1 MSETGS
7 VSTYA
12 PPLKKES
19 RVDMWQV
26 GSFLFAALAVLPV
39 LAIVWLALFPEENIW
54 PHLISTSLPGYIK
67 STLILMFGV
76 GVSVFLTGV
85 STAWLVTHYEFPLRR
100 EFEWMLLLPLAI
112 PAYVIAYMYTDL
124 LEFAGPVQQ
133 LLRAIFGWQLARD
146 YWFPNIRSMVGG
158 ILMMGL
164 VLYPYVYLLARAA
177 FLEQSP
183 NQFEASR
190 LLGNSQFKT
199 FLKVSLPVARPA
211 IVVGVALALM
221 ETLNDFGTIDFFAIQ
236 TLTAG
241 LYDVWLGMGNL
252 GGAAQIATTMLTF
265 VILLLSLEYFGR
277 RRQRFYQS
285 GQRFKVKTRIR
296 PPGRQAWWLTLF
308 CAVPVI
314 AGFVIPVGLL
324 LKLAIVYFDESWTT
338 EFRHYALNSLLLSFT
353 AAIVAILIAL
363 LITYTR
369 RLNSRSRKMMII
381 SRLASLGY
389 AVPGAVLAVGVI
401 IPFAAWDNWLDALA
415 RQWFGFSTG
424 LLLSGTVFAVIFA
437 YVVRFLAV
445 SIGSIESSLS
455 KVSESMDMAARTL
468 GYPAH
473 KVLTKF
479 HLPLIRGGILT
490 AGMVVF
496 VDSMK
501 ELPATLILRPFNF
514 ETLATYVYQ
523 FASDEMIGESALGA
537 LFIVLAGLIPVILLS
552 RTIARSNLVHSS
564 RTNEQLEQ

>member
-1 MSETGS
+1 MTERGAAIPA
-7 VSTYA
+7 A
-12 PPLKKES
+12 PLRKPRF
-19 RVDMWQV
+19 RVDLWQL
-26 GSFLFAALAVLPV
+26 GSSVFAALALLPV
-39 LAIVWLALFPEENIW
+39 LAILWLALFPEENIW
-54 PHLISTSLPGYIK
+54 PHLISTSLPGYIQ
-67 STLILMFGV
+67 STLILMLGV

-100 EFEWMLLLPLAI
+100 QFEWMLLLPLAI

-124 LEFAGPVQQ
+124 LEFAGPIQRS
-133 LLRAIFGWQLARD
+133 LRGVFGWELARD
-146 YWFPNIRSMVGG
+146 YWFPNIRSMGGG

-190 LLGNSQFKT
+190 LLGNSQFKS
-199 FLKVSLPVARPA
+199 FLKVSLPIARPA

-221 ETLNDFGTIDFFAIQ
+221 ETLNDFGTIDFFAIK

-252 GGAAQIATTMLTF
+252 GGAAQVATTMLTF

-285 GQRFKVKTRIR
+285 GQRFKEKVRIR
-296 PPGRQAWWLTLF
+296 LPGKQPWWLTIF
-308 CAVPVI
+308 CAIPVI
-314 AGFVIPVGLL
+314 AGFIVPVGLL
-324 LKLAIVYFDESWTT
+324 INLAIIYFDVSWTS
-338 EFRHYALNSLLLSFT
+338 EFRYYALNSLMLSSI
-353 AAIVAILIAL
+353 AAVVAIVIAMLIA
-363 LITYTR
+363 YTR
-369 RLNSRSRKMMII
+369 RLHAHSRKMLIV
-381 SRLASLGY
+381 SRVASLGY

-401 IPFAAWDNWLDALA
+401 IPFAAWDNWVDSLA
-415 RQWFGFSTG
+415 REWFGYSTG
-424 LLLSGTVFAVIFA
+424 LILSGTIFAVIFA

-468 GYPAH
+468 GYSRRQ
-473 KVLTKF
+473 VLTRF
-479 HLPLIRGGILT
+479 HLPLIKGGILT

-514 ETLATYVYQ
+514 ETLATHVYQ
-523 FASDEMIGESALGA
+523 FASDELIGESALGS
-537 LFIVLAGLIPVILLS
+537 LFIVLAGLVPVIFLS
-552 RTIARSNLVHSS
+552 RTISRSNLV
-564 RTNEQLEQ
+564 RPTRPRD

>member
-1 MSETGS
+1 MSES
-7 VSTYA
+7 
-12 PPLKKES
+12 
-19 RVDMWQV
+19 
-26 GSFLFAALAVLPV
+26 GSFNKSTLTRKALFQVDPWQLGSFIFAALALLPV

-54 PHLISTSLPGYIK
+54 PHLISTSLPGYVK
-67 STLILMFGV
+67 NTLILMLGV
-76 GVSVFLTGV
+76 GASVFMTGV
-85 STAWLVTHYEFPLRR
+85 STAWLVTHYEFPLRSQ
-100 EFEWMLLLPLAI
+100 FEWMLLLPLAI

-133 LLRAIFGWQLARD
+133 TLRALFGWELARD
-146 YWFPNIRSMVGG
+146 YWFPNIRSMLGG

-190 LLGNSQFKT
+190 LLGNSQFQS
-199 FLKVSLPVARPA
+199 FLKVSLPIARPA
-211 IVVGVALALM
+211 IVIGVALALM
-221 ETLNDFGTIDFFAIQ
+221 ETLNDFGTVDYFAIQ
-236 TLTAG
+236 TLTVG

-252 GGAAQIATTMLTF
+252 GGAAQVATTMLTF

-285 GQRFKVKTRIR
+285 GQRFKEKTRIQLR
-296 PPGRQAWWLTLF
+296 GKQAWWLTLF
-308 CAVPVI
+308 CAIPVTV
-314 AGFVIPVGLL
+314 GFIVPVGLL
-324 LKLAIVYFDESWTT
+324 INMAVIYFDESWST
-338 EFRHYALNSLLLSFT
+338 EFRGYALNSLLLSST
-353 AAIVAILIAL
+353 AAVVAVLVAL
-363 LITYTR
+363 LIAYTR
-369 RLNSRSRKMMII
+369 RLNSDSRKMLII
-381 SRLASLGY
+381 SRVASLGY

-401 IPFAAWDNWLDALA
+401 IPFAAWDNWVDALM
-415 RQWFGFSTG
+415 REWFGFSSG
-424 LLLSGTVFAVIFA
+424 LLLSGTIFAVIFA

-445 SIGSIESSLS
+445 SMGSIESSLS
-455 KVSESMDMAARTL
+455 KVSDSMDMAARTL
-468 GYPAH
+468 GYPRH
-473 KVLTKF
+473 MVLTHF
-479 HLPLIRGGILT
+479 HLPLIKGGMLT

-537 LFIVLAGLIPVILLS
+537 LFIVLTGLLPVIFLS
-552 RTIARSNLVHSS
+552 RTIARSNVVYARPGQASK
-564 RTNEQLEQ
+564 

>member
-1 MSETGS
+1 MTRSN
-7 VSTYA
+7 
-12 PPLKKES
+12 
-19 RVDMWQV
+19 RVFRLDGWQF
-26 GSFLFAALAVLPV
+26 GTLFFAALAVLPV
-39 LAIVWLALFPEENIW
+39 LAIVWLAFFPEENIW

-67 STLILMFGV
+67 NTLILMLGV
-76 GVSVFLTGV
+76 GISVFLTGV

-100 EFEWMLLLPLAI
+100 QFEWMLLLPLAI

-133 LLRAIFGWQLARD
+133 FLRSLFGWELARD
-146 YWFPNIRSMVGG
+146 YWFPNIRSMGGG

-183 NQFEASR
+183 NLFEASR
-190 LLGNSQFKT
+190 LLGHSPRRS
-199 FLKVSLPVARPA
+199 FLSVSLPIARPA

-221 ETLNDFGTIDFFAIQ
+221 ETLNDFGTIDFFAIR

-252 GGAAQIATTMLTF
+252 GGAAQISTTMLSF

-277 RRQRFYQS
+277 RKQRFYQS
-285 GQRFKVKTRIR
+285 SRRFGHKNRMHLSARK
-296 PPGRQAWWLTLF
+296 AWVLTGF
-308 CAVPVI
+308 CAIPVLAGFFVPV
-314 AGFVIPVGLL
+314 LL
-324 LKLAIVYFDESWTT
+324 LLNLAISYFEVSWTP
-338 EFRHYALNSLLLSFT
+338 EFRNYALNSFLLST
-353 AAIVAILIAL
+353 AAA
-363 LITYTR
+363 LITISIAIMIAYTR
-369 RLNSRSRKMMII
+369 RLHRNSKSILI
-381 SRLASLGY
+381 ASRLASLGY

-401 IPFAAWDNWLDALA
+401 IPFAALDNYIDTLMRD
-415 RQWFGFSTG
+415 WFDFSSG
-424 LLLSGTVFAVIFA
+424 LLLSGTVFAIIFA

-468 GYPAH
+468 GYSAH
-473 KVLTKF
+473 KVLLRL
-479 HLPLIRGGILT
+479 HLPLIKGGILT

-514 ETLATYVYQ
+514 ETLATHVYQ

-537 LFIVLAGLIPVILLS
+537 LFIVLVGMLPVIYLS
-552 RTIARSNLVHSS
+552 RTIATSSNRATPVNH
-564 RTNEQLEQ
+564 QDKP